1 MNIQFSSVIFKEDN
15 VYIAYCP
22 QLDVSSCGD
31 TSQEAVRMLK
41 EAVRLF
47 LEETEKMG
55 TLESILSEAGFQWDK
70 DNIYTLSELVA
81 TEVVNLNVEGLE
93 LTDA

>member
-31 TSQEAVRMLK
+31 TSEEAVRMLK

-55 TLESILSEAGFQWDK
+55 TLESILSEAGFHWDK
-70 DNIYTLSELVA
+70 DSIYNPSKVVSTK
-81 TEVVNLNVEGLE
+81 VVNFDVEGLE

>member
-15 VYIAYCP
+15 VYIACCP

-31 TSQEAVRMLK
+31 TSEEAVRMLK
-41 EAVRLF
+41 EAVCLF

-55 TLESILSEAGFQWDK
+55 TLKSILSEAGFHWDK
-70 DNIYTLSELVA
+70 DNIYTLSEVVA
-81 TEVVNLNVEGLE
+81 TEVVNLDVEGLE

>member
-1 MNIQFSSVIFKEDN
+1 MTIQFSSVIFKEDD
-15 VYIAYCP
+15 VYVAYCP

-31 TSQEAVRMLK
+31 TPEDAVRMLK

-55 TLESILSEAGFQWDK
+55 TLGSILSESGFQWDK
-70 DNIYTLSELVA
+70 DNIYNLSKVVA
-81 TEVVNLNVEGLE
+81 TEVVNFDVEGLE

>member
-15 VYIAYCP
+15 VHVAYCP

-31 TSQEAVRMLK
+31 TPEEAVQMLK

-47 LEETEKMG
+47 LEETKKMG
-55 TLESILSEAGFQWDK
+55 TLGSILSESGFQWDK
-70 DNIYTLSELVA
+70 DNIYNPSKVVA
-81 TEVVNLNVEGLE
+81 TEVVNLDVEGLE